1 MGNAMTLTPIAAFA
15 ALTGFMLLASFQL
28 ALVLGAPLGHLAW
41 GGRHRHLPL
50 RLRLA
55 SLAAIVVLMTGGLCV
70 LEVAGIVDVLDQDH
84 RARAVV
90 WGLVGLFGLSL
101 LGNLASSS
109 RAERRMGVPVA
120 GLLMVACLIV
130 AVGL

>member
-1 MGNAMTLTPIAAFA
+1 MGNAMTLTPIAVFA

-41 GGRHRHLPL
+41 GGLHRHLPL